1 MDNDTQNHL
10 LQRVPAF
17 VFVLA
22 TAAIVVVIGIGSV
35 YLTSGGSDTP
45 VASDAPTWTGDMV
58 MDVAGEPL
66 PDYVMS
72 ADSGVQLA
80 YQFAVDRPDV
90 MQWMVCYCGCGDHSG
105 HKSALNCF
113 VKAGGKEFDA
123 HGSNCD
129 VCVGIALDAMT
140 MTEEGRS
147 LSDIRTYIDDTYGNI
162 GPGTDTPLPP
172 A

>member
-1 MDNDTQNHL
+1 MERNTKESPGSL
-10 LQRVPAF
+10 PAF

-22 TAAIVVVIGIGSV
+22 PALVIVVLGLGALL
-35 YLTSGGSDTP
+35 LTSGGSEKPAASTVPSGSTDT
-45 VASDAPTWTGDMV
+45 AMA
-58 MDVAGEPL
+58 VAGQPM
-66 PDYVMS
+66 PDYVMAS
-72 ADSGVQLA
+72 DTGVQMA

-90 MQWMVCYCGCGDHSG
+90 MMWMVCYCGCGDHSG

-113 VKAGGKEFDA
+113 IKDGGKAFDS

-129 VCVGIALDAMT
+129 VCVSIALDAKA

-147 LSDIRTYIDDTYGNI
+147 LKDIRSYIDSKYSYI
-162 GPGTDTPLPP
+162 GPGTNTPLPP